1 MRCGQNP
8 EPIRA
13 AISHVER
20 LLCQAVCL
28 HLVPSSRPFLDMRKP
43 RLGGR
48 LCFGQSC
55 TARERP
61 SGPWMQIFSGSHALQ
76 SPAGWGLGQVWCWQ
90 APPSS
95 GLSRDNSAGAEG
107 RGVPGRRASA
117 GRARVSERRPSAWG
131 APLGRLWVGRSGRR
145 RAWGLYIAPRLS
157 YLWPEKAM
165 APHSSALAWK
175 VPWTEA
181 PGGLQSMGSLGVRHD

>member
-1 MRCGQNP
+1 M
-8 EPIRA
+8 E
-13 AISHVER
+13 
-20 LLCQAVCL
+20 
-28 HLVPSSRPFLDMRKP
+28 
-43 RLGGR
+43 GGCA
-48 LCFGQSC
+48 L
-55 TARERP
+55 ARVAPLASGP

-175 VPWTEA
+175 IPWLEE
-181 PGGLQSMGSLGVRHD
+181 PGGLQSMGSLSVGHDWETSRSLFTFTHWRRKWQRTPVFLPGESQGRGAWCAAVYGVA